1 LLAMIAAALLFSRTR
16 PTIARIDDDLDDLLD
31 GRGASEG
38 AGVPAIA
45 TGQQWEVELA
55 EAYVAARPT
64 LVRIARQHRQV
75 SS

>member
-1 LLAMIAAALLFSRTR
+1 LFSQTR

-31 GRGASEG
+31 GGEPSER
-38 AGVPAIA
+38 ADFSA
-45 TGQQWEVELA
+45 TTARQQWEAELA

-64 LVRIARQHRQV
+64 LVRVARQHREV